1 MFENDGEEFA
11 TIEVIMVRIRIKLVV
26 NIVDYFSIKRRTMIF
41 TYYETIKNKT
51 DKEN

>member
-11 TIEVIMVRIRIKLVV
+11 TIEVIMVHIRIKL
-26 NIVDYFSIKRRTMIF
+26 VDYFSIKRRTMIF